1 MKKKI
6 KVLKVPAIILLFVTS
21 FIACDK
27 EFYVLDSDVLGK
39 DNANFDTDENTLPI
53 LSFNKKLDSV
63 QINNLPSN
71 LLGFYED
78 PEFGATTASVI
89 TQILPTSFNPDFG
102 EEPIIDS
109 VVLSIPYFSRVI
121 GVDEI
126 TGNSRYSISDSLY
139 GNENAQIKL
148 SIYQNEYFLRDFNP
162 DNLGEQQ
169 NYFSY
174 AGSGTTD
181 NFARTDNSIINFDNF
196 KGALIKDISFTPSS
210 EAIELWEISGT
221 DTTKSITPPALRIM
235 LDPLF
240 WKTTIIDK
248 QGSADLSNANNFKNY
263 FRGLYFK
270 AENIGG
276 DGNMALLNFG
286 SSDAQITIYYTRKS
300 GDSRIKASYAFNFNG
315 KRLNTFINNFNYPIP
330 EGDRTNGDEKLYLKG
345 VEGGMA
351 TVDLF
356 HGLVEYT
363 DDNNNTSNIPAL
375 EAFKKTFRALDNEG
389 NYIVNNSTGDFVLK
403 KLINQAHLIVYEDE
417 TINTG
422 VNDSIHKYDRIY
434 AYDLENNT
442 PTFDYFVDPTEN
454 TGNPNRSKVINLGLR
469 QKDDEGNY
477 RYKIR
482 ITEHLNNI
490 LLKDSTNTKI
500 GLVLSN
506 NVNIT
511 SNSEILQSEDVVTQI
526 PAASVIAP
534 RGTIVHGTNSSDPDK
549 QMKLKLFFTDPK

>member
-6 KVLKVPAIILLFVTS
+6 QVLKIPTIILLLITS

-53 LSFNKKLDSV
+53 LSYNKKLDSV

-71 LLGFYED
+71 LLGFYND
-78 PEFGATTASVI
+78 PEFGITTTSIV
-89 TQILPTSFNPDFG
+89 TQILPTAFNPDFG

-109 VVLSIPYFSRVI
+109 VVLSIPYYSRII
-121 GVDEI
+121 GTNEV
-126 TGNSRYSISDSLY
+126 TGNSIYSISDSLF
-139 GNENAQIKL
+139 GNEEAQIKL

-162 DNLGEQQ
+162 DNLGESQ

-174 AGSGTTD
+174 ASSGTTD
-181 NFARTDNSIINFDNF
+181 NFARTDNSTINFDNF
-196 KGALIKDISFTPSS
+196 KGTLIKDTIFTPSS

-221 DTTKSITPPALRIM
+221 DTTKSLRTPALRIK
-235 LDPLF
+235 LDSPF
-240 WKTTIIDK
+240 WKATIIDK

-270 AENIGG
+270 AENVAG
-276 DGNMALLNFG
+276 DGNMVLLNFG
-286 SSDAQITIYYTRKS
+286 SSDAQITIHYTRKS
-300 GDSRIKASYAFNFNG
+300 GDSRIKATYTFNFDG
-315 KRLNTFINNFNYPIP
+315 KRLNTFINNFNYPILD
-330 EGDRTNGDEKLYLKG
+330 GDRTNGDEKLYLKG
-345 VEGGMA
+345 AQGSMA
-351 TVDLF
+351 IVDLF

-375 EAFKKTFRALDNEG
+375 EAFKKSFRAIDNEG
-389 NYIVNNSTGDFVLK
+389 EYIIDNSTGDFVLK
-403 KLINQAHLIVYEDE
+403 KLINQAHLVIYEDE

-422 VNDSIHKYDRIY
+422 INDSLHYYDRIY
-434 AYDLENNT
+434 AYDLKNNT
-442 PTFDYFVDPTEN
+442 PTIDYFVDPTEN
-454 TGNPNRSKVINLGLR
+454 PGNPNRSKVINLGLR
-469 QKDDEGNY
+469 QEDDEGNY

-511 SNSEILQSEDVVTQI
+511 SNAEILQSNDVVTEI
-526 PAASVIAP
+526 PAASVITP
-534 RGTIVHGTNSSDPDK
+534 RGTIIHGTNSSDSDK
-549 QMKLKLFFTDPK
+549 RMKLRLFFTDPK